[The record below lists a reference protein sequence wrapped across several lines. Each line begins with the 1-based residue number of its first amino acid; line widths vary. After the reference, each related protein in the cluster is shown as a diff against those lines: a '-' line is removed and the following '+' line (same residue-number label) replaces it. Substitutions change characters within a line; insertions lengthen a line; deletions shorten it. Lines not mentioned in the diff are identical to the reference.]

1 MSLERA
7 ESGVDPVHDGRMKT
21 IMKLEDVTTI
31 DQLVDF
37 LSGTQAV
44 AFSVISDKDA
54 CYRWLQGELVKFRY
68 LTLSRRGKG
77 VVIRYLMKISGYS
90 RQQLTRLITQ
100 YRKTGRL
107 RRRQRTVSGFTAKY
121 TEQDIRLLA
130 AMDKRHDTPCG
141 PAIKKLCERACEVF
155 GQTEYTALASISVS
169 HLYNLRKSTPY
180 TRQRRHFA
188 KTRPQPSKLGERRRP
203 QPEGRPGYIRI
214 DTVHQ
219 GDGDHHK
226 GVYHINA
233 VDEVTQFEIVC
244 TVEKI
249 SERYLIPALEQ
260 LLESFPFTVLGFHSD
275 NGSEYINKCV
285 AELLEKLL
293 IEFTKSRSRHSNDNA
308 LAESKNGAVVRKLFG
323 YSHIPQRWAPLINDF
338 NQQYLNP
345 YLNFHRPC
353 FFPET
358 RTDHKGKQRKIYRY
372 ENMMT
377 PYDKLQSLP
386 DAKDHLKP
394 GVSFAI
400 LDKLAYQISDN
411 QAAEQ
416 LQKARQTLFKTI
428 HGRTLKTG

>member
-1 MSLERA
+1 
-7 ESGVDPVHDGRMKT
+7 MKT
-21 IMKLEDVTTI
+21 IMKLEDLKSI
-31 DQLVDF
+31 DQLEDF
-37 LSGTQAV
+37 LSGTQTV
-44 AFSVISDKDA
+44 VFSVLSDKDT
-54 CYRWLQGELVKFRY
+54 CYRWIRGELVKFRY
-68 LTLSRRGKG
+68 LKRSRPEKG

-90 RQQLTRLITQ
+90 RQQLTRLIAQ

-107 RRRQRTVSGFTAKY
+107 KRRQRTVAGFKRKY
-121 TEQDIRLLA
+121 AEKDIRLLA
-130 AMDKRHDTPCG
+130 AMDERHDTPCG
-141 PAIKKLCERACEVF
+141 PTVKKLCERACKVF

-180 TRQRRHFA
+180 TRQRRHFK
-188 KTRPQPSKLGERRRP
+188 KTRPKSSKLGERRKP

-219 GDGDHHK
+219 GDLDKHK

-244 TVEKI
+244 SVEKI
-249 SERYLIPALEQ
+249 SECYLIPALKQ
-260 LLESFPFTVLGFHSD
+260 LLETFPFAVLGFHSD
-275 NGSEYINKCV
+275 NGSEYINKRV
-285 AELLEKLL
+285 AELLEKLR

-308 LAESKNGAVVRKLFG
+308 LAESKNGAVVRKHYG

-358 RTDHKGKQRKIYRY
+358 RTDAKGKQRKIYRY
-372 ENMMT
+372 ENIMT
-377 PYDKLQSLP
+377 PYDKLKSLP
-386 DAKDHLKP
+386 GAKDYLKP
-394 GVSFAI
+394 GLSFET
-400 LDKLAYQISDN
+400 LDQIAYQSSDN
-411 QAAEQ
+411 QAADQ
-416 LQKARQTLFKTI
+416 LQKARQILFKTI